1 MTKIRMNVSSLSR
14 KTTKK
19 LEKVRE
25 TKQRLFNTR
34 LGEESMSQ
42 YPSQA
47 SDDGADRHEQQLNER
62 RRQEDESPIEV
73 FQSAISNFLNYG
85 AKDRIEAI
93 RWFID
98 AEASAKNSGPTARWL
113 KRYHTMSTLDQF
125 MEAQG
130 LFEDECN
137 LFTHRRGDLLKL
149 SLEIAEAC
157 SFSNRDKNEL
167 RTRYQARV
175 ANPNGSRVRSTTKR

>member
-1 MTKIRMNVSSLSR
+1 
-14 KTTKK
+14 
-19 LEKVRE
+19 
-25 TKQRLFNTR
+25 
-34 LGEESMSQ
+34 MSQ

-47 SDDGADRHEQQLNER
+47 SDDSADRHEQQLNER
-62 RRQEDESPIEV
+62 RRQEDENAIDA

-85 AKDRIEAI
+85 ARDRIEAI

-98 AEASAKNSGPTARWL
+98 AEASSKNGGAPARWL
-113 KRYHTMSTLDQF
+113 KKYHTISTLNQF

-137 LFTHRRGDLLKL
+137 LFTHRREDLLKL

-175 ANPNGSRVRSTTKR
+175 ANPNGSRIRSTTKR